1 MRSGNKSDNSG
12 PQDVHCIRPLRY
24 DSNHLAVS
32 EVTPKDD
39 NFRSKI
45 VWSTVSKVLDRSKNT
60 APHSLPLSILNKISS
75 AKLETALTIEC
86 LGRDPNCFH

>member
-1 MRSGNKSDNSG
+1 MLPWGTPCVTGNKSDNSG

-39 NFRSKI
+39 NFRCMI
-45 VWSTVSKVLDRSKNT
+45 VWSTVSKALDRSKNT
-60 APHSLPLSILNKISS
+60 APHSFSWELQAFMERVK
-75 AKLETALTIEC
+75 
-86 LGRDPNCFH
+86 

>member
-39 NFRSKI
+39 NFRSMI
-45 VWSTVSKVLDRSKNT
+45 VWSTHESVVV
-60 APHSLPLSILNKISS
+60 
-75 AKLETALTIEC
+75 
-86 LGRDPNCFH
+86 